1 MRLSCAI
8 VAIKRTRRALSVAI
22 AAAASLGLLA
32 GCGSGSGSAGSESAG
47 SGSPGPGAT
56 AQHTSTS
63 AAAASTAA
71 APVSACDAPTLLDTL
86 DTRERLAQLI
96 TVGVTGTADA
106 VAVMRAEQIGGI
118 FVSGGT
124 ANELLQGGVEQIDTA
139 SAIPPLVSIDEEG
152 GRVARIPNLIG
163 RTPSAREVVAT
174 MTPRQAQDEAF
185 DRATKLRA
193 MGVTVDFAP
202 DVDVSAQPDDAVIG
216 DRSYSDDPAVVTA
229 YGTAFATGMRDA
241 GVFPVIKHFPGHGS
255 SSGDSHTG
263 AVTVPPLDQLQVK
276 DLVPFREMIANFG
289 TGTAVMVGHLDVP
302 GLTSDGLPASV
313 SPAVMAL
320 LRDGAGYDAPPFD
333 GVIFTDDLSGMAAIT
348 DRFTLPQSV
357 VAALT
362 AGADVALWGSTDR
375 VPEVL
380 DALEAA
386 VASGQLPMEQVDA
399 SVQRVLEL
407 KAVAN
412 CGA

>member
-1 MRLSCAI
+1 MA
-8 VAIKRTRRALSVAI
+8 V

-32 GCGSGSGSAGSESAG
+32 GCGSGPAGSGSAGSGSAGSES
-47 SGSPGPGAT
+47 SGPGAT
-56 AQHTSTS
+56 AQQTSTT
-63 AAAASTAA
+63 AAATSAA

-174 MTPRQAQDEAF
+174 MTPQQAQDEAF

-263 AVTVPPLDQLQVK
+263 AVTVPPLDQLQAK

-289 TGTAVMVGHLDVP
+289 AGTAVMVGHLDVP

-320 LRDGAGYDAPPFD
+320 LRGGAGYDAPPFD

-399 SVQRVLEL
+399 SAQRVLEL

>member
-1 MRLSCAI
+1 M
-8 VAIKRTRRALSVAI
+8 KRTRQSLLVAV
-22 AAAASLGLLA
+22 AAVSALGLLA
-32 GCGSGSGSAGSESAG
+32 GCGSAGTTAGSASPVSPTGEPTADALTSA
-47 SGSPGPGAT
+47 T
-56 AQHTSTS
+56 TST
-63 AAAASTAA
+63 
-71 APVSACDAPTLLDTL
+71 PVPVGCDAAELLASMTD
-86 DTRERLAQLI
+86 RQKLAQML

-106 VAVMRAEQIGGI
+106 TAIVESEQLGGI

-124 ANELLQGGVEQIDTA
+124 ANELLEGGMERVNA
-139 SAIPPLVSIDEEG
+139 AAAIAPLVSIDEEG

-174 MTPRQAQDEAF
+174 MSPEEARQEALE
-185 DRATKLRA
+185 RGAKLRA

-216 DRSYSDDPAVVTA
+216 DRSYSDDPAVATVFA
-229 YGTAFATGMRDA
+229 TAFATGMREA
-241 GVFPVIKHFPGHGS
+241 GVVPVIKHFPGHGS

-263 AVTVPPLDQLQVK
+263 AVTVPPLDQLQDT
-276 DLVPFREMIANFG
+276 DLVPFREMIGDFG
-289 TGTAVMVGHLDVP
+289 DEMAVMVGHLDVP
-302 GLTSDGLPASV
+302 GLTDEGLPASV
-313 SPAVMAL
+313 SPAAMRL
-320 LRDGAGYDAPPFD
+320 LRDGAGYAAPPFN

-386 VASGQLPMEQVDA
+386 VASGQLPIGQVEA
-399 SVQRVLEL
+399 SAARVLTL
-407 KAVAN
+407 KGVVP
-412 CGA
+412 CQS